1 MLLTMAGILLPA
13 AEFDTLPA
21 IVATVDGHAVTRD
34 AVVARL
40 KNSGKLS
47 PEGGPAAMRAAARQA
62 AETEVYFFLLGRLLA
77 TENITPSEEAAARH
91 LAELERLLPHGL
103 PTRESGEKAR
113 IAASENYRW
122 NVALQEFLR
131 RAAPEVIAVSDAEIE
146 QVYRLNQDQFRL
158 PEQYQFGVIR
168 IPKSRADARE
178 AAETVR
184 ALADDIRARLR
195 QGEDFDRVAAETNP
209 SGAELSETDLLGL
222 LKQGDP
228 ALPAG
233 SVSRLL
239 ENQEAYFLIKV
250 KSKTPGRYIP
260 LKDAAPYLRLQLRSE
275 KTAKAL
281 ETILRGELK
290 KANVQF
296 FIDQ

>member
-1 MLLTMAGILLPA
+1 MRRKKPP
-13 AEFDTLPA
+13 FQ
-21 IVATVDGHAVTRD
+21 IVAGGVFNFFRGGGKSVVYHA
-34 AVVARL
+34 
-40 KNSGKLS
+40 GY
-47 PEGGPAAMRAAARQA
+47 GYAAA
-62 AETEVYFFLLGRLLA
+62 LA
-77 TENITPSEEAAARH
+77 YLKPGTPAGARNALRVTWILEE
-91 LAELERLLPHGL
+91 LQL
-103 PTRESGEKAR
+103 PT
-113 IAASENYRW
+113 
-122 NVALQEFLR
+122 
-131 RAAPEVIAVSDAEIE
+131 
-146 QVYRLNQDQFRL
+146 
-158 PEQYQFGVIR
+158 
-168 IPKSRADARE
+168 
-178 AAETVR
+178 
-184 ALADDIRARLR
+184 
-195 QGEDFDRVAAETNP
+195 GEDFDRVAAETNP

>member
-1 MLLTMAGILLPA
+1 MRFLPVVLLTMAGILLPA

-184 ALADDIRARLR
+184 ARLR

-209 SGAELSETDLLGL
+209 SGAELSETDLLRL

>member
-178 AAETVR
+178 TAETGPRPPAAGRGFRPGRSRDQPVR
-184 ALADDIRARLR
+184 
-195 QGEDFDRVAAETNP
+195 
-209 SGAELSETDLLGL
+209 SGALRNG
-222 LKQGDP
+222 P
-228 ALPAG
+228 ARTPEAG
-233 SVSRLL
+233 RPGSARR
-239 ENQEAYFLIKV
+239 QHQQ
-250 KSKTPGRYIP
+250 TP
-260 LKDAAPYLRLQLRSE
+260 
-275 KTAKAL
+275 
-281 ETILRGELK
+281 
-290 KANVQF
+290 
-296 FIDQ
+296 